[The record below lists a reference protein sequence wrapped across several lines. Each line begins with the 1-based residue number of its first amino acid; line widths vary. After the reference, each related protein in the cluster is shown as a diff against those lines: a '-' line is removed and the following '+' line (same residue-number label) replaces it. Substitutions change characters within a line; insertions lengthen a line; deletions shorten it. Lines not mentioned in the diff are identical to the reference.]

1 MPHHISDVDTWGG
14 PDRNYFI
21 FVVLSIVGGFLGAD
35 HFYLRSFGTGVQKLF
50 FNIFGLGFWY
60 WWDIIQIYKEGAKIR
75 SEGLNGPF
83 DWLQGIGRGVFT
95 PLPSDA
101 QSGGGAAGAGTA
113 AGADPSTAQPVFAA
127 KKSYIVY
134 AFLAIFFGWLGL
146 DKFYL
151 GYIWQG
157 MAKVLSCFN
166 IFLFL
171 FGWLWV
177 VWDSVYAFFLTD
189 KIMKEGITPPLP
201 YSYVFGTIDPDLFV
215 AKPIH
220 PDAKQGSFF
229 SALCP
234 PIIGLPNI
242 NFGQVYKDVVA
253 PLMIPP
259 IAKGLQLIIGA
270 TGQAPAQS
278 DAPTAPTAPTAPP
291 MTGGGGVGS
300 SEAVAGPGP
309 VIAGTLTALVLAGGL
324 KGFYDF
330 ISKQR

>member
-35 HFYLRSFGTGVQKLF
+35 HFYLRSFGTGVQKLL

-95 PLPSDA
+95 PLPSDT
-101 QSGGGAAGAGTA
+101 QSGGGAVGAG
-113 AGADPSTAQPVFAA
+113 TAQPVFAA

-220 PDAKQGSFF
+220 PDAKQEGFF

-234 PIIGLPNI
+234 PIISLPNI

-270 TGQAPAQS
+270 TEQAPVPT
-278 DAPTAPTAPTAPP
+278 DAPTAAPATPTAATAPP
-291 MTGGGGVGS
+291 MTGGGGSS

>member
-75 SEGLNGPF
+75 TDGLNGPF

-101 QSGGGAAGAGTA
+101 QSGGGAVGTV
-113 AGADPSTAQPVFAA
+113 PTTAQPVFAA

-151 GYIWQG
+151 GYVWQG
-157 MAKVLSCFN
+157 LAKVLSCFN

-201 YSYVFGTIDPDLFV
+201 YSYVFGTIDPELFV
-215 AKPIH
+215 AKQIDPG
-220 PDAKQGSFF
+220 AKQESCLSG
-229 SALCP
+229 LCP
-234 PIIGLPNI
+234 PIIALPSI

-253 PLMIPP
+253 PLMVPP
-259 IAKGLQLIIGA
+259 IAKGLQMIIGA
-270 TGQAPAQS
+270 TENAPTPTPTPS
-278 DAPTAPTAPTAPP
+278 PSPTAPSPP
-291 MTGGGGVGS
+291 LPAMTGGGSIEG